1 MELVMHKHHRKLIAS
16 GVALL
21 SVSLACMT
29 SVWAAKPL
37 DLRHQ
42 SIALLQSFAPIS
54 GFQQTSSAV
63 DFNQTLHVRI
73 QQTYKDY
80 PVWAADAVLHM
91 PKGSKING
99 DNAFRTMMQNIK
111 GNNVSMN
118 GVVYQDLTSDLASA
132 PAYVFT
138 SAQADK
144 ALQQARALYQ
154 KTSGLKQSVTG
165 SKSNLMVYVD
175 ENNKAHWA
183 FLVSFESAPAKGLPA
198 KPTYIMDGVSLAI
211 YKQWDNIQTLDNE
224 EGGGFGGNTK
234 MGLLVYANLANSLPE
249 LEIQRDAATNM
260 CFLENADVTVKDRR
274 NDDAV
279 IQFECYKPSFAHNK
293 LYWDADQDA
302 VNGGYSPSNDALY
315 AGKVIKEMYQKWYGV
330 PVLTENGQPMML
342 NMRVHE
348 DMDNAYWDGSQMTF
362 GDGISMFYPLVSLG
376 VAAHEISH
384 GFTAQHSNLT
394 YSGQSG
400 GLNEA
405 FSDMAAQAAEFY
417 SVGHNSWQIGPEIFK
432 APDEALRYMDE
443 PTKDC
448 KGSTPGN
455 WCSIDNVKDY
465 KRGLDVHYS
474 SGVFNKFFYLLGTA
488 KDWDTKKAFDVMVQA
503 NTHYW
508 TSGTSFA
515 DAACGVLKAGTDH
528 NYDLAAINDA
538 GAAVGIDMSQ
548 C

>member
-21 SVSLACMT
+21 SVSFACMT

-37 DLRHQ
+37 DLKHQ
-42 SIALLQSFAPIS
+42 SIAVFQSLAPIS
-54 GFQQTSSAV
+54 AFQQTSSAV

-73 QQTYKDY
+73 QQTYKGY
-80 PVWAADAVLHM
+80 QVWAADAVLHM
-91 PKGSKING
+91 PKGAKING
-99 DNAFRTMMQNIK
+99 SNAFHAMMNTK
-111 GNNVSMN
+111 ANVSMN
-118 GVVYQDLTSDLASA
+118 GVVYDGLTADLASA

-144 ALQQARALYQ
+144 ALQQATELYQ
-154 KTSGLKQSVTG
+154 KSSGIKTSVTQP
-165 SKSNLMVYVD
+165 KSSLMVYVD
-175 ENNKAHWA
+175 ENNQAHWA
-183 FLVSFESAPAKGLPA
+183 FLVSFETAAVKGLPA
-198 KPTYIMDGVSLAI
+198 KPTYIMDGVSLNV
-211 YKQWDNIQTLDNE
+211 YKEWNNIQTLDNE
-224 EGGGFGGNTK
+224 EGGGFGGNQK
-234 MGLLVYANLANSLPE
+234 MGELSYDSLSGDLSE
-249 LEIQRDAATNM
+249 LDIQRDAAAKM
-260 CFLENADVTVKDRR
+260 CFLQNADVTVKDRR
-274 NDDAV
+274 KNDAV
-279 IQFECYKPSFAHNK
+279 IQFACDKVNMDHNK
-293 LYWDADQDA
+293 IYWDADQDA

-315 AGKVIKEMYQKWYGV
+315 SGKIIKEMYQKWYGV

-348 DMDNAYWDGSQMTF
+348 DMDNAYWDGRQMTF
-362 GDGISMFYPLVSLG
+362 GDGVSTFYPLVSLG

-384 GFTAQHSNLT
+384 GFTEQHSNLT

-400 GLNEA
+400 GLNESY
-405 FSDMAAQAAEFY
+405 SDMAAQAAEFY

-448 KGSTPGN
+448 KGSKPGS

-488 KDWDTKKAFDVMVQA
+488 KGWDTKKAFDVMVQA

-515 DAACGVLKAGTDH
+515 DAACGVLKAGEDH
-528 NYDLAAINDA
+528 NYDLTAINDA
-538 GAAVGIDMSQ
+538 GRGVGIDMTK